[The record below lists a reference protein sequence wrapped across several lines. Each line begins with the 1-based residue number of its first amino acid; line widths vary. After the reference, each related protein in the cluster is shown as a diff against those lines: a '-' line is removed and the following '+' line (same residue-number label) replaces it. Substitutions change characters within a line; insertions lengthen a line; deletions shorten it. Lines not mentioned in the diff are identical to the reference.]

1 MTASSSSFNTR
12 SERTEVVYGTENT
25 TNVILNFLYNAEA
38 KMDICADSIWPS
50 VAMVLTSMLKI
61 VLEDNGFEVD
71 AFEDAIVALKYY
83 KASLYDLL
91 ILDIKMPEMD
101 GFELYDEIK
110 KIDDKMKVCFLT
122 ASEMYYNNLRKD
134 KYSSL
139 DKDLFIQ
146 KPIENE
152 ELVNIVNK
160 ILNS

>member
-1 MTASSSSFNTR
+1 MAEIENNNNNIKNVSSKGKKIMIVDD
-12 SERTEVVYGTENT
+12 EP
-25 TNVILNFLYNAEA
+25 
-38 KMDICADSIWPS
+38 DI
-50 VAMVLTSMLKI
+50 TSMLKI
-61 VLEDNGFEVD
+61 VLEDNGFEVE
-71 AFEDAIVALKYY
+71 AFEDAIAALKYY

-122 ASEMYYNNLRKD
+122 ASEMYYNKLRKD